1 MTHIMRIDEML
12 GKPMFDS
19 MPSMSDEQRPKNVG
33 IEKCHDIL
41 KTKQAQDILKKY
53 GVTMWKTKEHIA
65 LYIPIKV
72 KSKYYTEFE
81 EPELAMQKCINELD
95 QKTELY
101 FETGWAGNVGVM
113 ANKIVYSYIGPSSV
127 ENILKDGCDYDF
139 ETYYGMKSTLK
150 SLLSKGYNYVVEYV
164 FNRYRM
170 EVKCYTKSSDVSL
183 NEIKDEILKYAKDY
197 IKRRN
202 PKYSIELMRGKR
214 GYETSSNDYESFIIF
229 NGSSSNMANQVG
241 GFELNQNKFGDT
253 TCDVHHILG
262 GNTSFDFDINNW
274 KSELESVIDTMV
286 KH

>member
-1 MTHIMRIDEML
+1 MTHIMRINEML

-19 MPSMSDEQRPKNVG
+19 MPSMSDEQRSKNVG
-33 IEKCHDIL
+33 IEKCYDIL

-53 GVTMWKTKEHIA
+53 GITMWKTKEKIA

-72 KSKYYTEFE
+72 KSKYYIECKEF
-81 EPELAMQKCINELD
+81 ELAMQKCINELD

-101 FETGWAGNVGVM
+101 FETEWAGNVGVM
-113 ANKIVYSYIGPSSV
+113 ANKIVYSHIGPSSV
-127 ENILKDGCDYDF
+127 ENILKDECDYDF

-150 SLLSKGYNYVVEYV
+150 SLLSKGYNYVVDYV
-164 FNRYRM
+164 FNRYKM

-197 IKRRN
+197 IKRKN

-214 GYETSSNDYESFIIF
+214 GYETSSNDYESFVIF

-253 TCDVHHILG
+253 TCDVHYILG